1 MVFKRLLGR
10 IDQLVSLVAA
20 IDRFAALLVLVG
32 VGLSVPLH
40 LFDLVLAQPG
50 RGLDADRLLFV
61 GALVCCGHIQDA
73 ISIDVEGHLDLR
85 HAARRGR
92 DADQVELAQ
101 RPIVGGE
108 LAIALQH
115 VDLD

>member
-1 MVFKRLLGR
+1 MFFKRLLGR
-10 IDQLVSLVAA
+10 VDQLVGLVAA

-32 VGLSVPLH
+32 VGLGVPLH

-50 RGLDADRLLFV
+50 RGLDADRLLLV
-61 GALVCCGHIQDA
+61 GALVLGRDVENA
-73 ISIDVEGHLDLR
+73 VGVDVEGHFDLG
-85 HAARRGR
+85 HAARRRR
-92 DADQVELAQ
+92 DAVEVELAQ